1 MQVYTNF
8 SLLRYNTFGLD
19 VPAERFVS
27 VATLD
32 ELREAARMPGPKRL
46 LGGGSN
52 VLLRGPVNGLV
63 VHTALRGFERL
74 GPGPEGS
81 ELVRAA
87 AGEAWHALVQ
97 WSLENGLSGIEN
109 LSLIPG
115 TVGAAPIQ
123 NIGAY
128 GVELCEVFHE
138 LEALHLESGE
148 LRRFGPEECRFG
160 YRDSIFKG
168 SEKGQYA
175 IFSVTL
181 RLRTEP
187 VLRLEYGDIR
197 RKLQEMGVQD
207 PSPKAVSEAVCRIR
221 SGKLPDPAVLGN
233 AGSFFK
239 NPTVPTERFEKLLAK
254 YPDMPGYPGPS
265 GVKIPAGWLI
275 EQSGWKG
282 RRLGRAGCHQQQALV
297 LVNLGGATGTEIEA
311 LALEICREVAHR
323 YEIPLE
329 CEVNFW

>member
-19 VPAERFVS
+19 VSAERFVS
-27 VATLD
+27 VTTVD
-32 ELREAARMPGPKRL
+32 ELREAAQMPGPKRL

-52 VLLRGPVNGLV
+52 VLLRGPVQGLV
-63 VHTALRGFERL
+63 IHTALRGFERL

-87 AGEAWHALVQ
+87 AGESWHTLVL
-97 WSLENGLSGIEN
+97 WSLENGLSGLEN

-138 LEALHLESGE
+138 LEALHLDSGE
-148 LRRFGPEECRFG
+148 LRRFGAAECRFG
-160 YRDSIFKG
+160 YRDSLFKG
-168 SEKGQYA
+168 PVKGQYA
-175 IFSVTL
+175 IVSVTL

-187 VLRLEYGDIR
+187 QLRLEYGDIR
-197 RKLQEMGVQD
+197 RMLQEMGVQE
-207 PSPKAVSEAVCRIR
+207 PTPKTVSEAVCRIR
-221 SGKLPDPAVLGN
+221 SSKLPDPAVLGN

-239 NPTVPTERFEKLLAK
+239 NPTVSTDRYEKLCAQC
-254 YPDMPGYPGPS
+254 PDIPGYPTAS

-275 EQSGWKG
+275 ERSGWKG
-282 RRLGRAGCHQQQALV
+282 RRLGQAGCHDRQALV
-297 LVNLGGATGTEIEA
+297 LVNLGGATGAEIEA
-311 LALEICREVAHR
+311 LALEICREVYNR
-323 YEIPLE
+323 FEIPLE
-329 CEVNFW
+329 YEVNFW